1 MARSLT
7 LRVATIA
14 FGVELAFACAIPAA
28 YLHLFDIDDPGDR
41 LLVLAMV
48 AALYVLRTAGL
59 VAWLA
64 SLLRP
69 IDRWIRAEPSADA
82 ETTRRAARAAYDTPL
97 GFTLVWATTWF
108 VFYLPIP
115 ALLRSTFADRIPLT
129 HRAGWATVLFGISC
143 FSAAMPL
150 AYSLLTRLLGPVA
163 GRISL

>member
-28 YLHLFDIDDPGDR
+28 YLHLLDIDDGGDR

-59 VAWLA
+59 VAWLR

-69 IDRWIRAEPSADA
+69 IERWIQAESSADA
-82 ETTRRAARAAYDTPL
+82 ETTSRAARAAYDTPL
-97 GFTLVWATTWF
+97 TFTLVWATTWL
-108 VFYLPIP
+108 VFYLPVTV
-115 ALLRSTFADRIPLT
+115 LLQSMFAERIPLT
-129 HRAGWATVLFGISC
+129 HRAGGATVLFGIAC
-143 FSAAMPL
+143 FSAALPL
-150 AYSLLTRLLGPVA
+150 AYSLL
-163 GRISL
+163 